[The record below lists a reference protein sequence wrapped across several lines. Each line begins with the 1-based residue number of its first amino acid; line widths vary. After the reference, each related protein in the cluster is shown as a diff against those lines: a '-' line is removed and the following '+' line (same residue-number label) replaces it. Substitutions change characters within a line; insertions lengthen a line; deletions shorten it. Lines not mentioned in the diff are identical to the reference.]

1 MQGID
6 RKRRIPLHGQIVR
19 PFRRRERGVTILL
32 VAVAMMALLAM
43 AALAIDIVTLYVSE
57 GEAQRVA
64 DAAALAGAKVF
75 VSSGFTSWQLG
86 DPALSTTQNLVCN
99 GSTGLADLQAQAVA
113 NHNVIAGTA
122 PTSVTTSCNFSPE
135 PKNPQI
141 SVTVQRTGLPSFFA
155 RIWGSQASSVTT
167 KAKAEAYNPSGQ
179 TVPIG
184 VSYVKPWLIPNC
196 GPCAGGPDFFTTTT
210 YDIANNG
217 AFIGQASPPTS
228 FTPTTPG
235 SSPNPPAPNPAPG
248 QYHYYPINIPISP
261 PAPVCPSPGA
271 VSCGGGGAPGADY
284 HDNIACSGTFQFSCG
299 QQIGPSQS
307 ITVDTDPPGQVKTS
321 PGTQCLIHA
330 QSNGLGSGQDIFNP
344 GAPVTITGGDNNP
357 NTALRNVASIS
368 RSDSVITVP
377 VYDVI
382 GGATEDL
389 CPSGICSV
397 TGTVVGFL
405 QLGIESVDSAGDLNA
420 VILNAAGCNPT
431 NSGTPVSGGGVSP
444 IPVRLIQ

>member
-1 MQGID
+1 M
-6 RKRRIPLHGQIVR
+6 
-19 PFRRRERGVTILL
+19 
-32 VAVAMMALLAM
+32 
-43 AALAIDIVTLYVSE
+43 
-57 GEAQRVA
+57 
-64 DAAALAGAKVF
+64 
-75 VSSGFTSWQLG
+75 
-86 DPALSTTQNLVCN
+86 
-99 GSTGLADLQAQAVA
+99 
-113 NHNVIAGTA
+113 
-122 PTSVTTSCNFSPE
+122 
-135 PKNPQI
+135 
-141 SVTVQRTGLPSFFA
+141 TVQRTGLPSFFA
-155 RIWGSQASSVTT
+155 RIWGSQAIGVTT

-179 TVPIG
+179 TVPIQ

-217 AFIGQASPPTS
+217 AFIGPAS

-235 SSPNPPAPNPAPG
+235 SSPNPSPNPPPAPG

-261 PAPVCPSPGA
+261 PAPICPSPGA
-271 VSCGGGGAPGADY
+271 VSCNGGGAPGADY

-299 QQIGPSQS
+299 QQIGPVQS
-307 ITVDTDPPGQVKTS
+307 LTVDTDPPGQIKTS
-321 PGTQCLIHA
+321 QGTQCLIHA
-330 QSNGLGSGQDIFNP
+330 QSTGLGSGQDIFTP

-357 NTALRNVASIS
+357 NSALRNVASIS

-382 GGATEDL
+382 PGATEDL

-420 VILNAAGCNPT
+420 VVLNAAGCNPS
-431 NSGTPVSGGGVSP
+431 NSGTPVTGGGVSP